1 MVLHPLKILKLSA
14 ILASGTKLPGS
25 IIVVSVTWLMSL
37 LPCISLDT
45 LISYQSIRVSE
56 YQSIRVSEYQSIRV
70 SEYQSIRVS
79 EYQSISDMVNLL
91 TLFGFEPVSQSM
103 DTILISLN

>member
-56 YQSIRVSEYQSIRV
+56 YQSIRVSEYQSI
-70 SEYQSIRVS
+70 
-79 EYQSISDMVNLL
+79 SDMVNLL